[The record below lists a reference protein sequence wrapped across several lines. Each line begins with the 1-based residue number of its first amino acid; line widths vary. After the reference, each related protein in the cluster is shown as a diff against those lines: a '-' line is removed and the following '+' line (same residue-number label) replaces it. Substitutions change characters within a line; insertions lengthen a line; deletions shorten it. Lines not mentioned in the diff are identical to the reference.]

1 LKSEVRSWKS
11 DFGSVFR
18 FSLFTLLTSNF
29 EMTMQEL
36 IATRVDDRKQA
47 FGLTETQRE
56 LLRLAFGSFLDTV
69 ATATGRGTF
78 YNSREQQVI
87 AVEAAH
93 RDLFEIDR
101 DVYTAALML
110 AGVTDFSR
118 QIGVRR
124 LLQTNRNGGILP
136 AEFEAAAMTQLVRG
150 LPTQRMLKLFG
161 MLRRD
166 RVNNSRTRRLIL
178 SEILGADGLEFW
190 AVKYREKLRVAL
202 THAWGRRTAS
212 ILRSV
217 LAKTPDSRTEKESQ
231 IVRQNVTRFIRDDAI
246 AHADTVDRTEQCVR
260 FVLGD
265 EDGLT
270 LSRLAAYRDAKSEF
284 ELGATLPPETMEGLR
299 SRFHKDRTSAEV
311 LALTKSQLTTG
322 QKIVVQRK
330 AERSGVKVEF
340 DPAKYDA
347 VRLYVYAFEMGMTD
361 AIRQALRNKAETNA
375 ARMPMQFQRVAVLI
389 DTSQSMI
396 GHDTQGR
403 RPIAT
408 ALALRDL
415 LSATADDAV
424 TMTSDGRP
432 ADNYELVEPSG
443 DTSLAAGLVQLLK
456 SEPDVVFVLS
466 DGYENAPAGRF
477 GETVAA
483 VRRMG
488 IQTPIHQFTPVFA
501 AESQGVRTLS
511 DSVIAMP
518 VSKPEAI
525 GLGLLKALIESD
537 TDRGVAAL
545 LGMTKVAGYVPTA

>member
-1 LKSEVRSWKS
+1 MDLIKTASLPLRPTDALS
-11 DFGSVFR
+11 DS
-18 FSLFTLLTSNF
+18 
-29 EMTMQEL
+29 
-36 IATRVDDRKQA
+36 
-47 FGLTETQRE
+47 QRE
-56 LLRLAFGSFLDTV
+56 LLPLAFGSFLDSV

-78 YNSREQQVI
+78 YNSREEQAA

-93 RDLFEIDR
+93 RDLFDIDR

-110 AGVTDFSR
+110 PGVTDYSR

-124 LLQTNRNGGILP
+124 LLQTTRDGGILP
-136 AEFEAAAMTQLVRG
+136 AEFEAAAMTHLVRG

-166 RVNNSRTRRLIL
+166 RVNNARTRRLIL
-178 SEILGADGLEFW
+178 SQILSADGLEFW

-217 LAKTPDSRTEKESQ
+217 LAKSTDERTEKESQ
-231 IVRQNVTRFIRDDAI
+231 IVRQNVTRFASGIGILPVESQTSGWKPKPQSVAR
-246 AHADTVDRTEQCVR
+246 VEQCVR

-265 EDGLT
+265 EDGVT
-270 LSRLAAYRDAKSEF
+270 LNRLAAYRDAKSDF
-284 ELGATLPPETMEGLR
+284 DRGAVLPPETMEGLR
-299 SRFHKDRTSAEV
+299 SRYHRHRTNAEV
-311 LALTKSQLTTG
+311 LELTKSQLTTG
-322 QKIVVQRK
+322 QKIAVQRK
-330 AERSGVKVEF
+330 AEQSGVEVEF

-361 AIRQALRNKAETNA
+361 EIRQALREKAEAAA
-375 ARMPMQFQRVAVLI
+375 ARLPVQFERVGVLI
-389 DTSQSMI
+389 DSSQSMI
-396 GHDTQGR
+396 GHDTQAR

-424 TMTSDGRP
+424 AITSDGRP
-432 ADNYELVEPSG
+432 CESYELVQPSG
-443 DTSLAAGLVQLLK
+443 DTSLAVGLVQLLK
-456 SEPDVVFVLS
+456 SAPDVVFVLS

-483 VRRMG
+483 VRRIG
-488 IQTPIHQFTPVFA
+488 VQTPIHQFTPVFA

-511 DSVIAMP
+511 DSVVAMP

-537 TDRGVAAL
+537 ADRGVAAL
-545 LGMTKVAGYVPTA
+545 FRAVSLESRDSRMTLTTSSVT

>member
-1 LKSEVRSWKS
+1 MDLIKTASLPLRPTDALS
-11 DFGSVFR
+11 DS
-18 FSLFTLLTSNF
+18 
-29 EMTMQEL
+29 
-36 IATRVDDRKQA
+36 
-47 FGLTETQRE
+47 QRE
-56 LLRLAFGSFLDTV
+56 LLPLSFGSFLDSV

-78 YNSREQQVI
+78 YNSREEQAA

-93 RDLFEIDR
+93 RDLFDIDR

-110 AGVTDFSR
+110 PGVTDYSR

-124 LLQTNRNGGILP
+124 LLQTTRDGGILP
-136 AEFEAAAMTQLVRG
+136 AEFEAAAMTHLVRG

-166 RVNNSRTRRLIL
+166 RVNNARTRRLIL
-178 SEILGADGLEFW
+178 SEILSADGLEFW

-202 THAWGRRTAS
+202 THAWGRRTTS
-212 ILRSV
+212 ILRRV
-217 LAKTPDSRTEKESQ
+217 LAKSKDERTEKESQ
-231 IVRQNVTRFIRDDAI
+231 IVRQNVTRFTSGIGILPVESPTSGWKPKPQSVAR
-246 AHADTVDRTEQCVR
+246 VEQCVR

-265 EDGLT
+265 EDGVT
-270 LSRLAAYRDAKSEF
+270 LNRLAAYRDAKSDF
-284 ELGATLPPETMEGLR
+284 DRGSVLPPETMEGLR
-299 SRFHKDRTSAEV
+299 SRYHKDRTNAEV
-311 LALTKSQLTTG
+311 LELTKSQLTTG
-322 QKIVVQRK
+322 QKIAVQRK
-330 AERSGVKVEF
+330 AEQSGVEVEF

-347 VRLYVYAFEMGMTD
+347 VRLYVYAFEMGMTNE
-361 AIRQALRNKAETNA
+361 IRQALRGKAEAAA
-375 ARMPMQFQRVAVLI
+375 ARLPVAFERVGVLI
-389 DTSQSMI
+389 DSSQSMI
-396 GHDTQGR
+396 GHDTQAR

-424 TMTSDGRP
+424 AITSDGRP
-432 ADNYELVEPSG
+432 CESYELVQPSG

-456 SEPDVVFVLS
+456 SDPDVVFVLS

-483 VRRMG
+483 VRRIG
-488 IQTPIHQFTPVFA
+488 VQTPIHQFTPVFA

-511 DSVIAMP
+511 DSVVAMP

-537 TDRGVAAL
+537 VDRGVATL
-545 LGMTKVAGYVPTA
+545 FGMTKVAGYLSAA

>member
-1 LKSEVRSWKS
+1 
-11 DFGSVFR
+11 
-18 FSLFTLLTSNF
+18 
-29 EMTMQEL
+29 MQEL
-36 IATRVDDRKQA
+36 ITTQVADRKQA

-56 LLRLAFGSFLDTV
+56 LLPLAFGSFLDSV

-78 YNSREQQVI
+78 YNSREEQAA

-93 RDLFEIDR
+93 RDLFDIDR

-110 AGVTDFSR
+110 PGVTDFSR

-124 LLQTNRNGGILP
+124 LLQSTRDGGILP
-136 AEFEAAAMTQLVRG
+136 AEFEAAAITHLVRG

-161 MLRRD
+161 MLRRE
-166 RVNNSRTRRLIL
+166 RVNNARTRRLIL
-178 SEILGADGLEFW
+178 SEILSADGLEFW

-202 THAWGRRTAS
+202 THAWGRRTTS

-217 LAKTPDSRTEKESQ
+217 LAKSAEDRTEQESQ
-231 IVRQNVTRFIRDDAI
+231 IVRQNVTRFVRDDVVERPNVIDKTA
-246 AHADTVDRTEQCVR
+246 QCVR

-265 EDGLT
+265 ETSMT
-270 LSRLAAYRDAKSEF
+270 LGRLAAYCEAKSDF
-284 ELGATLPPETMEGLR
+284 DRGAVLPPETMEGLR
-299 SRFHKDRTSAEV
+299 SRYHNDRTSAEV
-311 LALTKSQLTTG
+311 LELTKSQLTTG
-322 QKIVVQRK
+322 QKIAVQRK
-330 AERSGVKVEF
+330 AEQSGVEVEF

-361 AIRQALRNKAETNA
+361 EIRKALREKAEAAA
-375 ARMPMQFQRVAVLI
+375 ARLPVQFGRVGVLI
-389 DTSQSMI
+389 DASQSMV
-396 GHDTQGR
+396 GHDTQAR

-415 LSATADDAV
+415 LAATADDAV
-424 TMTSDGRP
+424 AITSDGRSSES
-432 ADNYELVEPSG
+432 YELVEPSG

-483 VRRMG
+483 VRRIG

-511 DSVIAMP
+511 DSVVAMP

-525 GLGLLKALIESD
+525 GIGLLKALIESD
-537 TDRGVAAL
+537 VERGIAAL
-545 LGMTKVAGYVPTA
+545 FRVVSLESRDLRRPLTTQDSSLKPYGAT

>member
-1 LKSEVRSWKS
+1 
-11 DFGSVFR
+11 
-18 FSLFTLLTSNF
+18 
-29 EMTMQEL
+29 MQEL
-36 IATRVDDRKQA
+36 IATQVADRKQA
-47 FGLTETQRE
+47 FGLTDTQRE
-56 LLRLAFGSFLDTV
+56 LLPLAFGSFLDSV

-78 YNSREQQVI
+78 YNSRAEQAA

-93 RDLFEIDR
+93 RDLFDIDR

-110 AGVTDFSR
+110 PGVTDFSR
-118 QIGVRR
+118 QVGVRR
-124 LLQTNRNGGILP
+124 LLQSTRDGGILP
-136 AEFEAAAMTQLVRG
+136 AEFEAAAITHLVRG

-161 MLRRD
+161 TLRRD
-166 RVNNSRTRRLIL
+166 RVNNARTRRLIL
-178 SEILGADGLEFW
+178 SEVLGADGLEFW

-212 ILRSV
+212 ILSSV
-217 LAKTPDSRTEKESQ
+217 LAKSVDDRTEKEAQ
-231 IVRQNVTRFIRDDAI
+231 IVRQNVTRFVGDDVVA
-246 AHADTVDRTEQCVR
+246 RTEQCVR

-265 EDGLT
+265 EEDAT
-270 LSRLAAYRDAKSEF
+270 LDRLAAYRDAKSDF
-284 ELGATLPPETMEGLR
+284 DRGAVLPPETMEGLR
-299 SRFHKDRTSAEV
+299 SRYHKDRTSAEV
-311 LALTKSQLTTG
+311 LELTKSQLTTG
-322 QKIVVQRK
+322 QKIAVQRK
-330 AERSGVKVEF
+330 AKESGVEVEF

-361 AIRQALRNKAETNA
+361 EIRQALREKAEAAA
-375 ARMPMQFQRVAVLI
+375 ARLPVQFERVGVLI
-389 DTSQSMI
+389 DASQSMI
-396 GHDTQGR
+396 GHDTQAR

-424 TMTSDGRP
+424 AITSDGRSSES
-432 ADNYELVEPSG
+432 YELVEPSG

-483 VRRMG
+483 VRRIG

-511 DSVIAMP
+511 DSVVAMP

-525 GLGLLKALIESD
+525 GIGLLKALIESD
-537 TDRGVAAL
+537 VDRGVAAL
-545 LGMTKVAGYVPTA
+545 FGMTKVAGNLPAA

>member
-1 LKSEVRSWKS
+1 
-11 DFGSVFR
+11 
-18 FSLFTLLTSNF
+18 
-29 EMTMQEL
+29 MQDL
-36 IATRVDDRKQA
+36 ISTQVDDRKQA

-56 LLRLAFGSFLDTV
+56 LLPLAFGSFLDSIL
-69 ATATGRGTF
+69 TATGRGTF
-78 YNSREQQVI
+78 YNSREEQAA

-93 RDLFEIDR
+93 RDLFDIDR

-110 AGVTDFSR
+110 PGVTDYSR

-124 LLQTNRNGGILP
+124 LLQTTRDGGILP
-136 AEFEAAAMTQLVRG
+136 AEFEAAAMTQLVRV

-161 MLRRD
+161 LLRRD
-166 RVNNSRTRRLIL
+166 RVNNARTRRLIL
-178 SEILGADGLEFW
+178 NEILGADGLEFW

-217 LAKTPDSRTEKESQ
+217 LAQSPDTRTAKEAQ
-231 IVRQNVTRFIRDDAI
+231 IVRQNVTRFVRDGVF
-246 AHADTVDRTEQCVR
+246 TRVEQCVR
-260 FVLGD
+260 FILGD
-265 EDGLT
+265 EEDVT
-270 LSRLAAYRDAKSEF
+270 LDRLAAYRDAKSDF
-284 ELGATLPPETMEGLR
+284 YRGAALPPETMEGLR
-299 SRFHKDRTSAEV
+299 SRYHKDRTSAEV

-322 QKIVVQRK
+322 QKIAVQRK
-330 AERSGVKVEF
+330 AEQSGVEVEF

-347 VRLYVYAFEMGMTD
+347 VRLYVYAFELGMTD
-361 AIRQALRNKAETNA
+361 AIRQALREKAEAAA
-375 ARMPMQFQRVAVLI
+375 ARLPVQFERVGVLI
-389 DTSQSMI
+389 DASQSMI
-396 GHDTQGR
+396 GHDSQAR

-424 TMTSDGRP
+424 AITSDGRTTES
-432 ADNYELVEPSG
+432 YELVEPSG

-456 SEPDVVFVLS
+456 SQPDVAFVLS

-483 VRRMG
+483 VRRIG

-501 AESQGVRTLS
+501 AESQGVRRLS
-511 DSVIAMP
+511 DSVVAMP

-525 GLGLLKALIESD
+525 GISLLKALIESD
-537 TDRGVAAL
+537 VDRGIAAL
-545 LGMTKVAGYVPTA
+545 LGVVSLESRDLRKMLTSQDSGLETHVGLKISSTT

>member
-1 LKSEVRSWKS
+1 
-11 DFGSVFR
+11 
-18 FSLFTLLTSNF
+18 
-29 EMTMQEL
+29 MQEL

>member
-1 LKSEVRSWKS
+1 
-11 DFGSVFR
+11 
-18 FSLFTLLTSNF
+18 
-29 EMTMQEL
+29 MQNL
-36 IATRVDDRKQA
+36 IATQVEGRKQTL
-47 FGLTETQRE
+47 GLTETQRE
-56 LLRLAFGSFLDTV
+56 LLPLAFGSFLDSV

-78 YNSREQQVI
+78 YNSREEQAA

-93 RDLFEIDR
+93 RDLFDIDR

-110 AGVTDFSR
+110 PGVTDYSR
-118 QIGVRR
+118 QIGVWR
-124 LLQTNRNGGILP
+124 LLQTTRDGGILP

-166 RVNNSRTRRLIL
+166 RVNNARTRRLIL

-202 THAWGRRTAS
+202 THAWGRRTTS

-217 LAKTPDSRTEKESQ
+217 LAKSPDARTEKEAQ
-231 IVRQNVTRFIRDDAI
+231 IVRQNVTRFAGGVSVPLADASKN
-246 AHADTVDRTEQCVR
+246 ASWKHTPRSFDHVEQCVR

-265 EDGLT
+265 EEGVT
-270 LSRLAAYRDAKSEF
+270 LDRLAAYRDAKSDF
-284 ELGATLPPETMEGLR
+284 DRGAVLPPETMEGLR

-322 QKIVVQRK
+322 QKISVQRK
-330 AERSGVKVEF
+330 AAQSGVEVEF
-340 DPAKYDA
+340 DPTKYDA

-361 AIRQALRNKAETNA
+361 AIRQALRNKAEAAA
-375 ARMPMQFQRVAVLI
+375 ARLPVQFERVGVLI
-389 DTSQSMI
+389 DASQSML
-396 GHDTQGR
+396 GHDTQAR

-408 ALALRDL
+408 ALALRDV

-424 TMTSDGRP
+424 AITSDGRTT
-432 ADNYELVEPSG
+432 DSYELVEPSG
-443 DTSLAAGLVQLLK
+443 DTSLAAGLVRLLK
-456 SEPDVVFVLS
+456 SDPDVVFVLS

-483 VRRMG
+483 VRRIG

-511 DSVIAMP
+511 DSVVAMP

-537 TDRGVAAL
+537 VDRGVAAL
-545 LGMTKVAGYVPTA
+545 LGMTKVAGYLPAA